1 MFASHMLLPL
11 NNNTM
16 RDGKGYANIGML
28 LTYKGWRHDGGWG
41 SKQRCRRVVP
51 GPGRAETR
59 GSFRRRI
66 PKPCTLCKLCRH
78 VIPGLGRGPDT
89 AHRDR
94 G

>member
-59 GSFRRRI
+59 GVSGGGFRN
-66 PKPCTLCKLCRH
+66 PVH
-78 VIPGLGRGPDT
+78 SVNSAGM
-89 AHRDR
+89 
-94 G
+94 